1 MISVDDRSSEP
12 EYLQVARQL
21 RERIISG
28 ELPVGGQLPSSRA
41 VQAEFGVGRVT
52 WGRAV
57 DQLRAQGLVA
67 VRKGQGV
74 WVTARPAVQVLEVT
88 IGDRI
93 SARVPTEDERGRLG
107 AGLLSPVLVVTRAD
121 GRQEVHPAAV
131 TVCSVTCP

>member
-28 ELPVGGQLPSSRA
+28 ELPVGGRLPSSRA
-41 VQAEFGVGRVT
+41 ARAEYRVGRVT

-57 DQLRAQGLVA
+57 EQLRVQGLVA
-67 VRKGQGV
+67 VRKGQGA

-93 SARVPTEDERGRLG
+93 SARVPTEEERGRLS

-121 GRQEVHPAAV
+121 GSQEVHPAAV